1 MSVRSSCTWRKSL
14 RQQHL
19 RPSRYLPPGRSGATE
34 LVNVSDRTLDSF
46 TGVWRGLRVT
56 RGLRCI
62 LKNFLNCFTID
73 FLVSSIDW
81 LEKAPDPPTVRV
93 GWDKRRKEHLSP
105 RSDLASSVTRVGNLR
120 VHRGFCSS
128 STKSVSEC
136 PYTRGQHCKPRSP
149 YGNIPAGRPAQSE
162 HDARR
167 HGTNTGLHALCPG
180 YCTLCVQTGCSFL
193 LKKGANMRGYL
204 SHNGL
209 VGCAPPSHLQYP
221 QEPTQDTPPL
231 KPRLAR
237 QEHFNHSEFSE
248 PF

>member
-1 MSVRSSCTWRKSL
+1 M
-14 RQQHL
+14 
-19 RPSRYLPPGRSGATE
+19 
-34 LVNVSDRTLDSF
+34 
-46 TGVWRGLRVT
+46 
-56 RGLRCI
+56 
-62 LKNFLNCFTID
+62 
-73 FLVSSIDW
+73 SSIDW
-81 LEKAPDPPTVRV
+81 LEKAPDPPTGRV

-120 VHRGFCSS
+120 VHRGFCIS

-136 PYTRGQHCKPRSP
+136 PYTRGQHCVPRSP

-180 YCTLCVQTGCSFL
+180 YCTLCVQTGCTPAHLDTWTPGHLHAKRARRHGTNTGLHALCTGYCTLCVQTGCSFL

-204 SHNGL
+204 RHNGL